1 MDQALKGRHLR
12 RRTEKVFGVLGYKA
26 APWNVGERGG
36 TCCFRFLSKRA
47 GGVETCLALASG
59 WIKKKRE
66 KLHTGGLSQR
76 GGRVQVSGLGGEGA
90 GCERLWRSLQEKAG
104 LVLTLE
110 KAVPRPGMG
119 EGGAP
124 DR

>member
-1 MDQALKGRHLR
+1 MFGFSLGMD
-12 RRTEKVFGVLGYKA
+12 
-26 APWNVGERGG
+26 
-36 TCCFRFLSKRA
+36 
-47 GGVETCLALASG
+47 
-59 WIKKKRE
+59 KKKRE

-76 GGRVQVSGLGGEGA
+76 GGRVQVSGLGDGA